1 MKIDI
6 TEFLEADY
14 NEAILLWKQIEEVG
28 LDDADSFE
36 NTCSFLKRN
45 QGMSFVA
52 RHEGKMIGAVLCGH
66 DGRRGYLRHLAVLPE
81 YRGNDIGS
89 NLVKKSLSALSQ
101 AGIMKC
107 NIFLFASNVKGK
119 AFWEKTGWFG
129 YNNLE
134 LMYQWIKHKNDID

>member
-52 RHEGKMIGAVLCGH
+52 RH
-66 DGRRGYLRHLAVLPE
+66 
-81 YRGNDIGS
+81 
-89 NLVKKSLSALSQ
+89 
-101 AGIMKC
+101 
-107 NIFLFASNVKGK
+107 KG
-119 AFWEKTGWFG
+119 
-129 YNNLE
+129 
-134 LMYQWIKHKNDID
+134 